1 MLLRGLRVPCVC
13 LSARCLVMQAVKA
26 GGAKRP
32 AKARKT
38 AAKKP
43 KAKKERKK
51 HPNPEAEKLLMGEC
65 EGV

>member
-1 MLLRGLRVPCVC
+1 
-13 LSARCLVMQAVKA
+13 MQAVKA

-65 EGV
+65 TSEGARRGD